1 MYGYYVS
8 NNIDA
13 LYIIDYLV
21 ENCYIDSSNMISEY
35 EDITFF
41 QYCEVCG
48 LYRPDWFKAYCYY
61 RYNNNNNN
69 DDNGCISS
77 DSSHQSISSRGKLQD
92 CKLRA

>member
-8 NNIDA
+8 NNNDA
-13 LYIIDYLV
+13 LSIIDYLV

-61 RYNNNNNN
+61 RYNNNN
-69 DDNGCISS
+69 IIMMTMAASVV
-77 DSSHQSISSRGKLQD
+77 IVVIK
-92 CKLRA
+92 A